1 MVRYFHNMSLKG
13 KTRFITPLTTA
24 TEQIKLLHPNINN
37 CALLSLS
44 FTWLSSSAAAALA
57 TAPQAAR
64 TGWLRSFTN
73 PRK

>member
-1 MVRYFHNMSLKG
+1 MVRYFHNVSLKG

-24 TEQIKLLHPNINN
+24 TEQMKLLHPNNN
-37 CALLSLS
+37 CALVSPS
-44 FTWLSSSAAAALA
+44 FTWLPSSAAAALA

-73 PRK
+73 PRR